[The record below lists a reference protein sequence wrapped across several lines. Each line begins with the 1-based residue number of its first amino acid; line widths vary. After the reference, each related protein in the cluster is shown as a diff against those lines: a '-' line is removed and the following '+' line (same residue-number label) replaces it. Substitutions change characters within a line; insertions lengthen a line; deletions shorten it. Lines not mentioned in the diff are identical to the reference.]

1 MQIYTYDANG
11 YNEKQK
17 RVVAESS
24 TYKGLAKVY
33 LWFGLGILLTG
44 IMTVGWPYFI
54 SWISPTAEAFADN
67 FYISL
72 IVFVILLLPL
82 GFAVSLSGISRHSA
96 LIKTFYVLYS
106 IAMGGALSTL
116 TLAFNYDL
124 LLYSFI
130 VSALAFFLMGGL
142 GYWTKGKIG
151 VVLPFLFAFLFGAL
165 MISLFNLLLVP
176 VLPGASATSYG
187 LYWIVSFVVL
197 AVYLIFAAVDTNRV
211 MRIAR
216 AKGFE
221 DNDTFAVYCAYGL
234 YSDFILI
241 FLYILRFLA
250 LFSSKNR
257 N

>member
-1 MQIYTYDANG
+1 MQIYTYDANS

-17 RVVAESS
+17 KVVAESS

-44 IMTVGWPYFI
+44 IITIGWPYFI
-54 SWISPTAEAFADN
+54 AAVSPDTESFARN

-72 IVFVILLLPL
+72 IVFAVMLLPL
-82 GFAVSLSGISRHSA
+82 GLAVGISGISRHSA
-96 LIKTFYVLYS
+96 VIKTFYILYS

-116 TLAFNYDL
+116 TLAYNYDL

-130 VSALAFFLMGGL
+130 VAALSFFLMGGL

-151 VVLPFLFAFLFGAL
+151 YALPFLFAFLFGAL
-165 MISLFNLLLVP
+165 MISLFNLFLVP
-176 VLPGASATSYG
+176 VLPGAASASVG

-197 AVYLIFAAVDTNRV
+197 SVYLIFAAVDTNRV
-211 MRIAR
+211 LRLAR
-216 AKGFE
+216 AKGF
-221 DNDTFAVYCAYGL
+221 DNNDTFAVYCAYEL
-234 YSDFILI
+234 YSDFVLI
-241 FLYILRFLA
+241 FLYVLRFLA
-250 LFSSKNR
+250 LFSSKSR